1 MNLEKFKYRRED
13 DNYIIEG
20 YIPNY
25 NMEDDYIDASEFVK
39 KSSIEFRLD
48 QLKSFGYY
56 LTVAETM
63 VVDMDCNKSVIG
75 SIMDLLPNMKSL
87 INEYKKKESN

>member
-13 DNYIIEG
+13 DNYIIEE

-25 NMEDDYIDASEFVK
+25 NMEDDYINASEFVK

-48 QLKSFGYY
+48 QLKKYGYY
-56 LTVAETM
+56 LHIDDTM
-63 VVDMDCNKSVIG
+63 VVDMDCNGCIFG
-75 SIMDLLPNMKSL
+75 SIMDLLLNMKLL
-87 INEYKKKESN
+87 IYEYNKKES